1 MFLINWDM
9 TRHHQKIKLKRMI
22 LKDVE
27 QIVNKIWWVFYVG
40 FLQ

>member
-9 TRHHQKIKLKRMI
+9 TRNNQKIKLKRMI